1 MTTPVEPSQKPNT
14 DLGALRIDRGSTSS
28 RARRSRTPG
37 WITPLV
43 VVLLLGGA
51 GYVFRGRI
59 LALVDSA
66 TLPAVRVQRVSL
78 SNPAAVA
85 AVAGTSSNGYVV
97 ARTRAALSADTPGRI
112 VEMNVEEGSIVKK
125 GDVVARLFDEEYAAS
140 LRRAQAELASAEAGV
155 ARAQAETVAS
165 QSALETVRAEIVAAE
180 ADIAQYDAS
189 EWMAKIALERAVK
202 LLEDKV
208 GSIDTRDRAQRDL
221 AESTARVAASKAR
234 LAVAKQN
241 VVHAQAQVEVARAG
255 EVEASSRLA
264 VAKAAVELAQA
275 TLDKTAVRAPF
286 DGIVV
291 LKDAEVGEVV
301 SPNSQG
307 GSNARGSVATMVDW
321 SSLEVQVELQETSL
335 AVAKIGELANIY
347 LDAYPDRLYNGRV
360 RRIWPT
366 ANRQKA
372 TVEVRVSFET
382 LDDRLRPEMGARV
395 VFSPSRPAG
404 GDGATPQ
411 EPAIL
416 VPRAA
421 IVRVDGASGVF
432 VLERDVVRFR
442 AIVLGEERSGRVI
455 AKSGLADGELIVNEP
470 PPTLADGDRVRI
482 QE

>member
-1 MTTPVEPSQKPNT
+1 MTTPVEPSQKPST
-14 DLGALRIDRGSTSS
+14 DLGALRIERSPTSARSRGS
-28 RARRSRTPG
+28 RSRG

-51 GYVFRGRI
+51 AYVFRGRI
-59 LALVDSA
+59 AELVDSA
-66 TLPAVRVQRVSL
+66 TLPLVKTQRVAL

-112 VEMNVEEGSIVKK
+112 VEMNVEEGSVVKK
-125 GDVVARLFDEEYAAS
+125 GDVVARLFDEEYAAA

-155 ARAQAETVAS
+155 ERARFETLAS

-189 EWMAKIALERAVK
+189 EWMAKIALERAGK

-221 AESTARVAASKAR
+221 AEATARAAASRAR

-241 VVHAQAQVEVARAG
+241 VAHAEAQVEVARAG
-255 EVEASSRLA
+255 EREAGSKLA

-347 LDAYPDRLYNGRV
+347 LDAYPDRLYKGRV

-372 TVEVRVSFET
+372 TVEVRVAFET

-395 VFSPSRPAG
+395 VFSPSQPSNG
-404 GDGATPQ
+404 GAERQ
-411 EPAIL
+411 EPALL
-416 VPRAA
+416 VPRGA
-421 IVRVDGASGVF
+421 IVRIDGKSGVF

-442 AIVLGEERSGRVI
+442 AVVLGDERSGRVI
-455 AKSGLADGELIVNEP
+455 VKSGLADGEQIVNEP
-470 PPTLADGDRVRI
+470 KTTLADGDRVRI